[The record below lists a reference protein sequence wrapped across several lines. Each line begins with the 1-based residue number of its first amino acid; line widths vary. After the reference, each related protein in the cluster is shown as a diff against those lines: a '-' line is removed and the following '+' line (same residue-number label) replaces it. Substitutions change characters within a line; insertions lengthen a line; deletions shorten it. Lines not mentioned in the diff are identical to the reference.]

1 MTRVTE
7 ESAKEWLVGAGW
19 AYLAFAWFAFV
30 FGLCISIREH
40 GIGHALAQVDPTN
53 LRSGQSRPLSL
64 PPAWHSLFGAI
75 ASVKASRK
83 AQKFS

>member
-1 MTRVTE
+1 MTRAIE

-30 FGLCISIREH
+30 FGLCLSIREH

-53 LRSGQSRPLSL
+53 LRSWAVTAIFSRTQARRAFSL
-64 PPAWHSLFGAI
+64 C
-75 ASVKASRK
+75 
-83 AQKFS
+83 